1 MSARGDVFDADFR
14 EGVLAIDSGDVAVL
28 DRLVRSNPALV
39 RDRLESN
46 PEWLRDIVGRTLDGF
61 FRRPYLLWFV
71 AEDPVRNGRLPANI
85 AEAARVIVDAA
96 RREGVS
102 NLQEQVDYALKL
114 VAWSWVAR
122 QCAVQNDLI
131 DVLIEAGA
139 NTRGTPNEA
148 LVNGNVD
155 AAEHLVR
162 RGAPITLPAALVL
175 GRWDD
180 ADRLLASANDE
191 QKQFT
196 VVLAALNGRA
206 EALRRMVRA
215 GADVNTRSA
224 HLYSHGTPLHHA
236 VSSGSLEAV
245 KVLVEAGA
253 DVAAKDSAWGG
264 TPLGW
269 AEYYIGEHNDGISR
283 YFQIAEYLRT
293 R

>member
-1 MSARGDVFDADFR
+1 
-14 EGVLAIDSGDVAVL
+14 
-28 DRLVRSNPALV
+28 
-39 RDRLESN
+39 
-46 PEWLRDIVGRTLDGF
+46 
-61 FRRPYLLWFV
+61 
-71 AEDPVRNGRLPANI
+71 
-85 AEAARVIVDAA
+85 
-96 RREGVS
+96 
-102 NLQEQVDYALKL
+102 
-114 VAWSWVAR
+114 
-122 QCAVQNDLI
+122 
-131 DVLIEAGA
+131 
-139 NTRGTPNEA
+139 
-148 LVNGNVD
+148 VNGNVD